1 MSCTWFPKL
10 IETGQT
16 FKQKSMANHS
26 RSCPKMLDL
35 YFVCVCVVSVDF
47 ATLAE
52 KIGKNYKKM
61 R

>member
-10 IETGQT
+10 IETGQAL
-16 FKQKSMANHS
+16 KQKSMANHS

-35 YFVCVCVVSVDF
+35 YFVCVCVVSVDS
-47 ATLAE
+47 ATFAE
-52 KIGKNYKKM
+52 KIGKNHKKM